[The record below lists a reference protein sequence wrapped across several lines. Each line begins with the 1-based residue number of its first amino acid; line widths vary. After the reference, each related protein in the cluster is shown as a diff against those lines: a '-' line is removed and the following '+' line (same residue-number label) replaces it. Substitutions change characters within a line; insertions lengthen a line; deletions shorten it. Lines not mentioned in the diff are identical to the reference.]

1 MDDFTWDLERTY
13 FSPALLLLG
22 SGYSCDTLA
31 RFSSLLLS
39 IITMAQYAVIVVY
52 SEQCV
57 AE

>member
-22 SGYSCDTLA
+22 SGYSTLA
-31 RFSSLLLS
+31 RFSSPLLS